1 MIVLANI
8 YYNLLS
14 PRAQLLLGFL
24 LFYIGCDSKS
34 NQYLVTG
41 YTMGTTYTI
50 KLISS
55 KNEFDTELIKSGIDS
70 LLFDLNKKLST
81 WDPESEIS
89 KFNSW
94 QSVEPYPASDHLLY
108 LIDNS
113 NDISLKTD
121 GLFDITVYELMNLWG
136 FGPNP
141 KSVFPDYDDIK
152 LVLKRSGYDKIQ
164 IRDKHLIKVD
174 EKTKIDL
181 NAIAK
186 GYGVDILFDFVKS
199 KGFHDVFIEIGGEIR
214 CSGKN
219 NNNKDWSIGIEN
231 PSGYGSDTEKICAI
245 LDLDHGAVATSG
257 NYRNIVDL
265 DGEILGHTIN
275 PKTGYPIQTDVIS
288 VTVLSESCMRADAW
302 ATALMTMDYNKGFE
316 KVNSETGVDAVW
328 VLRDVDSKKI
338 YLSKSSNIQM
348 KNLIYPI
355 K

>member
-1 MIVLANI
+1 
-8 YYNLLS
+8 
-14 PRAQLLLGFL
+14 
-24 LFYIGCDSKS
+24 
-34 NQYLVTG
+34 
-41 YTMGTTYTI
+41 
-50 KLISS
+50 
-55 KNEFDTELIKSGIDS
+55 
-70 LLFDLNKKLST
+70 
-81 WDPESEIS
+81 
-89 KFNSW
+89 
-94 QSVEPYPASDHLLY
+94 
-108 LIDNS
+108 
-113 NDISLKTD
+113 
-121 GLFDITVYELMNLWG
+121 MNLWG

-275 PKTGYPIQTDVIS
+275 PKTGFPVETDVMS
-288 VTVLSESCMRADAW
+288 VTVIAETCIEADAW
-302 ATALMTMDYNKGFE
+302 ATALMTLSYQDGAYLLKGYE
-316 KVNSETGVDAVW
+316 NISAIWLLKMGKSRKPKHIIPQH
-328 VLRDVDSKKI
+328 LR
-338 YLSKSSNIQM
+338 
-348 KNLIYPI
+348 
-355 K
+355 